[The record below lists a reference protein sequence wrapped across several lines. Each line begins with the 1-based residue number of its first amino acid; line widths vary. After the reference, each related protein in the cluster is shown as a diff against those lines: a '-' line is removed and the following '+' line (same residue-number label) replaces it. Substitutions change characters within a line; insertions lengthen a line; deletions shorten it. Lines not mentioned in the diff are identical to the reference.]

1 MYSVSVSIYMPKCTW
16 MYYICVYTIMLHR
29 NYFEKKNLNYL
40 VNTQHTGLCHIDL
53 FLSKDFRLQ
62 NP

>member
-1 MYSVSVSIYMPKCTW
+1 MHKCTW
-16 MYYICVYTIMLHR
+16 MYYICAYTVMSYR
-29 NYFEKKNLNYL
+29 NYFEKNLNYL

-53 FLSKDFRLQ
+53 FLGKDFRFQ

>member
-1 MYSVSVSIYMPKCTW
+1 MYSISVFIYMHKYT
-16 MYYICVYTIMLHR
+16 CVYYTCVYIIMLHR
-29 NYFEKKNLNYL
+29 NYFEKINLDYL